1 MNDIYLCVNF
11 LLMKRFV
18 FILIALIVIA
28 FVAWRFVFKKKEGPS
43 GPKPVGL
50 AVSKHTDDFNQSM
63 MNAMNSYYAL
73 TEAFVNWD
81 TTKINTSLA
90 EFKVSVDSIRIQEME
105 KDTAIYPTVQSQWE
119 SIKAEIIGMQ
129 ADTAIYE
136 KREDL
141 NSLSQQMFD
150 LLRIVKYDAAKV
162 FYQECPMALN
172 NYESSAFWLSTEGD
186 SKKRRNPYLGLH
198 DPKYGRAMLTCGSTR
213 DSINFA
219 TVPTGN

>member
-1 MNDIYLCVNF
+1 MKKV
-11 LLMKRFV
+11 LLAMAGI
-18 FILIALIVIA
+18 ILAIV
-28 FVAWRFVFKKKEGPS
+28 VVVGWRFIFPKKRVDE
-43 GPKPVGL
+43 GPKPEGL
-50 AVSKHTDDFNQSM
+50 TVSKHTDSFNQSM
-63 MNAMNSYYAL
+63 MAAMNSYYAL

-90 EFKVSVDSIRIQEME
+90 EFKTAVESIRIQEME
-105 KDTAIYPTVQSQWE
+105 KDSAIYPTVQSQWE
-119 SIKAEIIGMQ
+119 SIKAEIVGMQ
-129 ADTAIYE
+129 ADTGLYE

-172 NYESSAFWLSTEGD
+172 NYETAAFWLSTEGD
-186 SKKRRNPYLGLH
+186 SKKRRNPYLGLY

-213 DSINFA
+213 DSINFVTA
-219 TVPTGN
+219 STGN

>member
-1 MNDIYLCVNF
+1 MKKV
-11 LLMKRFV
+11 LLAMAGI
-18 FILIALIVIA
+18 ILAIVI
-28 FVAWRFVFKKKEGPS
+28 VVGWRFIFPKKRVDE
-43 GPKPVGL
+43 GPKPEGL
-50 AVSKHTDDFNQSM
+50 TVSKHTDSFNQSM
-63 MNAMNSYYAL
+63 MAAMNSYYAL

-90 EFKVSVDSIRIQEME
+90 EFKTAVESIRIQEME
-105 KDTAIYPTVQSQWE
+105 KDSAIYPTVQSQWE
-119 SIKAEIIGMQ
+119 SIKAEIVGMQ
-129 ADTAIYE
+129 ADTGLYE

-172 NYESSAFWLSTEGD
+172 NYETAAFWLSTEGD
-186 SKKRRNPYLGLH
+186 SKKRRNPYLGLY

-213 DSINFA
+213 DSINFVTA
-219 TVPTGN
+219 STGN